1 MEQKQGKKRYLELVK
16 LVNQYNQ
23 QYHEENA
30 SDISDYE
37 FDMLNQELKELE
49 KKHPDWISKNSPSK
63 KVGGKVKREAGV
75 EVTHHVPMLS
85 IQDVFTKE
93 EVISWIEEV
102 KKMHPDAAF
111 SVEHKIDG
119 LSMSLRYQNGEL
131 ILAETRGNGIIG
143 EDVTLNSR
151 VIPDVKEKLTIP
163 YRRSTSIICFM
174 NIRLT
179 DCF

>member
-1 MEQKQGKKRYLELVK
+1 MGQENKQEEEQKQEKKRYLELVK
-16 LVNQYNQ
+16 LINRYNK
-23 QYHEENA
+23 QYHEENT
-30 SDISDYE
+30 STISDYE
-37 FDMLNQELKELE
+37 FDQLNQELKQYEQ
-49 KKHPDWISKNSPSK
+49 KHPDQIAKNSPSK

-93 EVISWIEEV
+93 EVVSWVEEV
-102 KKMHPDAAF
+102 KEVHPDATF

-131 ILAETRGNGIIG
+131 ILAETRGNGIVG

-151 VIPDVKEKLTIP
+151 VISDVKETLKIQIG
-163 YRRSTSIICFM
+163 RAHV
-174 NIRLT
+174 
-179 DCF
+179 